1 MNAYRTID
9 PTARIEQLEGE
20 NAVLRLKVDALAEA
34 LAMSVG
40 EDAGK
45 AIETKKESRPMPMWK
60 KLAGV
65 FVTTTIAAG
74 VLAQNGKDAVAIAFA
89 VIAGVA
95 LLALFPTA
103 LEAGISK

>member
-40 EDAGK
+40 EGAGK
-45 AIETKKESRPMPMWK
+45 AREPKKESKPMPTWSK
-60 KLAGV
+60 FLVASVASLLAAGCLAQAGLLWVAAAASGV
-65 FVTTTIAAG
+65 GVVLLVCLAAG
-74 VLAQNGKDAVAIAFA
+74 VRASQ
-89 VIAGVA
+89 
-95 LLALFPTA
+95 
-103 LEAGISK
+103 